1 MTNRDR
7 FSTYLLVKDNQ
18 VSIYVKN
25 NDNSEIVFLKKKKI
39 NKNSNSFLNQEVEL
53 FFLKKI
59 EEVENQ
65 IKLFIENI
73 VLIIED
79 KDVFSIGLSI
89 KQKIEN
95 RKISEE
101 DLKNLLSSGLQQIY
115 KYYSNYIIIHYLIDR
130 FNIDGQITKDIENK
144 MINSYLSIDLRFI
157 SLENKIADQYKN
169 LFKKKQISLEKVISV
184 KYLKEFDD
192 ENDDN
197 FINIASKIDDGYN
210 KLEVKLIPKKAK
222 KKGFFENFFL
232 SI

>member
-25 NDNSEIVFLKKKKI
+25 NDNLEIVFLKKKKI

-53 FFLKKI
+53 FFLEKI
-59 EEVENQ
+59 EEIENQ

-101 DLKNLLSSGLQQIY
+101 DLKNLLSSGLHQIY

>member
-25 NDNSEIVFLKKKKI
+25 NDNLEIVFLKKKKI

-53 FFLKKI
+53 FFLEKI
-59 EEVENQ
+59 EEIENK

-101 DLKNLLSSGLQQIY
+101 DLKNLLSSGLHQIY

-157 SLENKIADQYKN
+157 GLENKIADQYKN

>member
-25 NDNSEIVFLKKKKI
+25 NDNLEIVFLKKKKI

-53 FFLKKI
+53 FFLEKI
-59 EEVENQ
+59 EEIENQ

-192 ENDDN
+192 KNDDN

>member
-25 NDNSEIVFLKKKKI
+25 NDNLEIVFLKKKKI

-53 FFLKKI
+53 FFLEKI
-59 EEVENQ
+59 EEIENQ

-101 DLKNLLSSGLQQIY
+101 DLKNLLSSGLHQIY

-157 SLENKIADQYKN
+157 GLENKIADQYKN

>member
-1 MTNRDR
+1 
-7 FSTYLLVKDNQ
+7 
-18 VSIYVKN
+18 
-25 NDNSEIVFLKKKKI
+25 
-39 NKNSNSFLNQEVEL
+39 
-53 FFLKKI
+53 
-59 EEVENQ
+59 
-65 IKLFIENI
+65 
-73 VLIIED
+73 
-79 KDVFSIGLSI
+79 
-89 KQKIEN
+89 
-95 RKISEE
+95 
-101 DLKNLLSSGLQQIY
+101 
-115 KYYSNYIIIHYLIDR
+115 
-130 FNIDGQITKDIENK
+130 